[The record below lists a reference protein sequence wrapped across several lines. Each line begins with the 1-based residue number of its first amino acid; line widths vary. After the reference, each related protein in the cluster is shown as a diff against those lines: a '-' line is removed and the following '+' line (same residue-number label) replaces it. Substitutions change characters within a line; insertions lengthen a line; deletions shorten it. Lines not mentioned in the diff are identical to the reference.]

1 MKIMPALVAIVM
13 GSDSD
18 LPVMTKAAEVLEE
31 FAVDYSM
38 HILSAHRTPDEALAL
53 ARNAQ
58 AEGYKVLI
66 AGAGMAAHLPGVLA
80 AQTTLPVIGVPL
92 ASPTTGGVDALWS
105 IVQMPPGVPV
115 ATVAINGAKNAAYLA
130 LEILALT
137 DPKLQV
143 KLAESRRAM
152 RDEVLAKN
160 QRLVEKGFREYTK
173 G

>member
-1 MKIMPALVAIVM
+1 MSKLVAIIM

-18 LPVMTKAAEVLEE
+18 LPVMAKTAEVLEE

-80 AQTTLPVIGVPL
+80 AQTTLPVIGVPI
-92 ASPTTGGVDALWS
+92 ASASTGGVDALWS

-115 ATVAINGAKNAAYLA
+115 ATVAINGGKNAAFLA
-130 LEILALT
+130 LQILALT
-137 DPKLQV
+137 DPKIQD
-143 KLAESRRAM
+143 KLAENRLAM

-160 QRLVEKGFREYTK
+160 QRLAERGFRNYTQK
-173 G
+173 

>member
-1 MKIMPALVAIVM
+1 MPALVAIVM

>member
-1 MKIMPALVAIVM
+1 MPALVAIIM

-18 LPVMTKAAEVLEE
+18 LPVMAKAAEVLEE

-38 HILSAHRTPDEALAL
+38 HILSAHRTPDEALIL
-53 ARNAQ
+53 ARTAQ

-92 ASPTTGGVDALWS
+92 ASPSTGGVDALWS

-137 DPKLQV
+137 DPKLQA

-160 QRLVEKGFREYTK
+160 QRLAEKGFRDYTK